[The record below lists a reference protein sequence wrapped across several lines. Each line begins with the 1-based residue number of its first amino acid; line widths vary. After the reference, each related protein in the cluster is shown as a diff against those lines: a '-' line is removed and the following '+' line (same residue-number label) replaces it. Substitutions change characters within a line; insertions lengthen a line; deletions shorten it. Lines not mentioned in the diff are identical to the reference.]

1 MVIVK
6 GLIGR
11 CLNHKMALERVQA
24 KANLTKG
31 KLSQLKAWKFNMDK
45 KFDYFEMVRKELEQK
60 METMKKVLEDKE
72 KEI

>member
-6 GLIGR
+6 GLIGQ
-11 CLNHKMALERVQA
+11 CLNHEMALERVQA
-24 KANLTKG
+24 KANLTEG

-72 KEI
+72 NEI

>member
-11 CLNHKMALERVQA
+11 CLNHEMTLERVQA
-24 KANLTKG
+24 KADLTKG

-45 KFDYFEMVRKELEQK
+45 KFDYSEMVRKELEQK